1 VLAWA
6 AVGGWPGS
14 QGIRRERGSVAM
26 SVLALW
32 PRRDKNTAN
41 RTKQKKKTQTK
52 NDPRSGAMSR
62 RNQATE
68 ELLLA
73 QPW

>member
-1 VLAWA
+1 
-6 AVGGWPGS
+6 
-14 QGIRRERGSVAM
+14 M

-32 PRRDKNTAN
+32 PRRDKNKAN
-41 RTKQKKKTQTK
+41 RTKQKKKTETK

-62 RNQATE
+62 RNQAAE